1 MVIHGRDTILRKL
14 AVAASLAAFTGC
26 GYTPPEETWYVRD
39 RHISVADTAELVRLY
54 CECVPYH
61 CDGSAPAP
69 AERLLFAARHGRP
82 VSMADVRILGSVSE
96 CKTSI
101 LPSLATGTVAPG
113 AQSRLRAFT
122 ATVRPVD

>member
-1 MVIHGRDTILRKL
+1 MLRKL
-14 AVAASLAAFTGC
+14 AVAVSLAALTGC
-26 GYTPPEETWYVRD
+26 GYSPPEETWYVQN
-39 RHISVADTAELVRLY
+39 RHISAADTAELARLY
-54 CECVPYH
+54 CECLPYH
-61 CDGSAPAP
+61 CNGSTPAP
-69 AERLLFAARHGRP
+69 AQRLLSAARHGLS
-82 VSMADVRILGSVSE
+82 VSMADVGILGSVSE